1 MRDTDFYS
9 QILGIEKPWFVEH
22 VDLDVEGQR
31 VDIWLKH
38 DEKVKWPC
46 PTCKKELV
54 CRDHAEEREWRHLDT
69 CQFKTVLHARIPR
82 VECPEHDVVQVVVPW
97 SEPRSRFTL
106 LFERFAIDVLLGAR
120 TISKA
125 CEILRITWDPLRLI
139 MDRAVDRGLSKRDL
153 EGLTYVGIDEKSFAK
168 GHRYMSILT
177 DIKGSRVLEVV
188 EGRDQAAADT
198 LWQSLPEEQ
207 RVSIKAVAMDMW
219 EAYELSAKAHVGQAA
234 IVHDKFHIAQYL
246 GKAVDMVRKKEHRTL
261 TEAGNEALKKTKYL
275 WLKNPSNWSEKD
287 EKRFDEIK
295 VDHLQVGKAWAIKE
309 AFQDFWD
316 YTYQGC
322 AKTFFHRWYFWAT
335 HSRLKPVIDVAKLL
349 KRHLGN
355 ILTYFKHRITNAV
368 SEGFNSKIQMIKYS
382 ARGFRNPESYRTAIL
397 FYCGKLNLYPC

>member
-82 VECPEHDVVQVVVPW
+82 VECPEHDVVQVAVPW

-139 MDRAVDRGLSKRDL
+139 MDRAVDRGLSRRDL

-188 EGRDQAAADT
+188 EGRDQTAADT

-207 RVSIKAVAMDMW
+207 RISIKAVAMDMW
-219 EAYELSAKAHVGQAA
+219 EAYELSAKAYVGQAA

-261 TEAGNEALKKTKYL
+261 TEAGNEVLKKTKYL

-295 VDHLQVGKAWAIKE
+295 ADHLQVGKAWAIKE

-322 AKTFFHRWYFWAT
+322 AKNFFHRWYFWAT
-335 HSRLKPVIDVAKLL
+335 HSRLKPVIDVAKML